1 MTYIIETL
9 KSCWLLLLCLIVARF
24 IGFPANFT
32 PILACA
38 VFLPFMTDNKYIQMF
53 LPVSI
58 MIVTDPFL
66 GLYSAMP
73 VVYLCIIAASVV
85 SSLFK
90 NYNYKNM
97 ILSGLISVGIWH
109 ILVNFSV
116 WMSGIQALPLS
127 AVYIAAI
134 PFDLKLLASTLI
146 FSSLFFGFRS
156 VFMGWYSRLDSN

>member
-1 MTYIIETL
+1 MTYIKEIL
-9 KSCWLLLLCLIVARF
+9 KSCWLLVLCLIVARF

-58 MIVTDPFL
+58 MIITDPFL

-73 VVYLCIIAASVV
+73 VVYLCVIVASII

-90 NYNYKNM
+90 IYNYKKM
-97 ILSGLISVGIWH
+97 IFAAFASVVIWH
-109 ILVNFSV
+109 LIVNFSV
-116 WMSGIQALPLS
+116 WATGLQTLPLS

-134 PFDLKLLASTLI
+134 PFDFRLLVSTI
-146 FSSLFFGFRS
+146 VFSSLFYVFRS
-156 VFMGWYSRLDSN
+156 VFLGWYSRLDSN

>member
-1 MTYIIETL
+1 
-9 KSCWLLLLCLIVARF
+9 
-24 IGFPANFT
+24 
-32 PILACA
+32 
-38 VFLPFMTDNKYIQMF
+38 MTDNKYIQMF
-53 LPVSI
+53 LPVGI
-58 MIVTDPFL
+58 LIVTDPFL

-73 VVYLCIIAASVV
+73 VVYLCIVASVI

-116 WMSGIQALPLS
+116 WITGIQTLPLS

-134 PFDLKLLASTLI
+134 PFDLRLLASTTN
-146 FSSLFFGFRS
+146 FF
-156 VFMGWYSRLDSN
+156 

>member
-24 IGFPANFT
+24 IGFPDNFT

-116 WMSGIQALPLS
+116 WMSGIHALPLS
-127 AVYIAAI
+127 TVYIAAI
-134 PFDLKLLASTLI
+134 PFDLRLLASTLI
-146 FSSLFFGFRS
+146 FSSLFFGFR
-156 VFMGWYSRLDSN
+156 FIFLGWYSRLDSN

>member
-1 MTYIIETL
+1 MTYIVETL
-9 KSCWLLLLCLIVARF
+9 KSSCLLVLCLIVSRF

-38 VFLPFMTDNKYIQMF
+38 VFLPFMTNNKYIQMF

-58 MIVTDPFL
+58 MIITDPFL

-73 VVYLCIIAASVV
+73 VVYLCVIVASII

-90 NYNYKNM
+90 IYNYKKM
-97 ILSGLISVGIWH
+97 IFAAFASVVIWH
-109 ILVNFSV
+109 LIVNFSV
-116 WMSGIQALPLS
+116 WATGLQTLPLS

-134 PFDLKLLASTLI
+134 PFDLRLLVSTI
-146 FSSLFFGFRS
+146 VFSSLFYIFRS
-156 VFMGWYSRLDSN
+156 VFLGWYSRLDSN

>member
-1 MTYIIETL
+1 MTYIKEIL
-9 KSCWLLLLCLIVARF
+9 KSCWLLVLCLIAARF
-24 IGFPANFT
+24 IGFPTNFT

-53 LPVSI
+53 LPVGI
-58 MIVTDPFL
+58 LIVTDPFL

-73 VVYLCIIAASVV
+73 VVYLCIVAASVI

-109 ILVNFSV
+109 ILVNLAV
-116 WMSGIQALPLS
+116 WLSDIQTLPLT

-134 PFDLKLLASTLI
+134 PFDFRLLASTII
-146 FSSLFFGFRS
+146 FSSLFFGLRS
-156 VFMGWYSRLDSN
+156 VFLGWYSRLDSN